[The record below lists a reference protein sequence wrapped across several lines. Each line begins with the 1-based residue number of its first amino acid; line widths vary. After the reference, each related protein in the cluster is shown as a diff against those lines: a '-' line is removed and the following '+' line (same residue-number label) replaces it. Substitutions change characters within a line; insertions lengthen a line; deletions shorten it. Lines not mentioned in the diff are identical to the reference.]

1 MGGIGTVL
9 IGTATSFLAGLG
21 KAIIEDIIDGGSS
34 LQSTSQRSAETI
46 ANNEAYDREKATK
59 EETQRMYESLKSI
72 REDFKID
79 LDNIQNKTIKYS
91 TDIKDNFIKEI
102 ENKFLDN
109 NTDIYKD
116 LNINIEDIEYR
127 FNQSIREFKNNFS
140 SEILSHIAIGDAKC
154 DEILKLENKNRRK
167 EEISKYFDKLV
178 NNALDN
184 VCDSI
189 NDIIQGSLN
198 SMYRNI
204 SRVIKNKEESIENIK
219 KELEENI
226 NLDESQIEEKRKEY
240 ERKEKIIDSLLET
253 IKL

>member
-59 EETQRMYESLKSI
+59 EETQKMYESLKSI

-91 TDIKDNFIKEI
+91 KDIKDNFIKEI

>member
-91 TDIKDNFIKEI
+91 KDIKDNFIKEI

-226 NLDESQIEEKRKEY
+226 NLDESQIEAKRKEY